1 MALLFSEDG
10 RGGEGGG
17 MVGGYASGGRTNVC
31 TCGADR
37 VTGNRHAC
45 MHVGIVEFG
54 KDCFGCGFLYFW
66 GTWYMGTWVHSV
78 V

>member
-37 VTGNRHAC
+37 VTGNRH
-45 MHVGIVEFG
+45 EFWERLLWLWFFVF
-54 KDCFGCGFLYFW
+54 FGCMVHG
-66 GTWYMGTWVHSV
+66 YMGT
-78 V
+78 